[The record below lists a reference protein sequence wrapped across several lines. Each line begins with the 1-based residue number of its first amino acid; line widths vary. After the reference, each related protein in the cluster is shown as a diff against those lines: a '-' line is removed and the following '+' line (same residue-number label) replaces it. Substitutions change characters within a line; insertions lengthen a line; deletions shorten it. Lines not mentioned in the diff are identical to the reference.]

1 MCWFW
6 LYMIAFQYGFFL
18 LNSGGRMN
26 WSCLMTG
33 CATWP
38 LKLFVRWPL
47 AKMKTSYLSPKLRI
61 SMPLG
66 KRGTPKST
74 MGACQMRHGTDLSPA
89 SQRSSSLRLRI
100 LASMCF
106 SHLLQKMWAGQ
117 FDREVGRLGGI
128 CCTALY
134 TFHSLSEEIGI
145 VSGFCIFFFKSGQS
159 LDFSVD
165 VAGLCGMSSK
175 QENGPSRTSLQ
186 RHSSGRLEVVKEWNK
201 SLQLL
206 VWGKKWM

>member
-1 MCWFW
+1 
-6 LYMIAFQYGFFL
+6 
-18 LNSGGRMN
+18 MN

-47 AKMKTSYLSPKLRI
+47 AKMKTSYLSPKLQI

-66 KRGTPKST
+66 KRGIPEST
-74 MGACQMRHGTDLSPA
+74 MGACETRYGTDLSPA
-89 SQRSSSLRLRI
+89 SQWSSSLRLGIVAR
-100 LASMCF
+100 MRF
-106 SHLLQKMWAGQ
+106 PHPLQKTWAGQ

-134 TFHSLSEEIGI
+134 TFQSLSEVIGT
-145 VSGFCIFFFKSGQS
+145 VSGFCIILFKSGQS
-159 LDFSVD
+159 LDLSVD

-186 RHSSGRLEVVKEWNK
+186 RHSSGRLEVAKEWNK
-201 SLQLL
+201 SLQLS